1 LIWEEAVGLQV
12 LLVGRLRPELGVTGS
27 HEGVAV
33 ADIRHPDA
41 VQDAVERLSGR
52 AGTAGELDA
61 GGTDPARGPGPHPA
75 ASPGPD
81 PVMVVC
87 SVADTAEVRRQLDL
101 LHVALPGVRT
111 LLEPVAGSPLA
122 VAVIAA
128 LVGDTDGT
136 RDAAGQLAMLDTL
149 RDRTWSATWLPRV
162 HKLDHPQPSLTQHVR
177 GWLGGSGFLAV
188 HSTPGES
195 GPRVTTCTG
204 AAVPTPSDTPAEG
217 VLMVAD
223 SGSPDWVVPAFTTA
237 VGIGSRTDYATWR
250 DPRDAFG
257 VTACAEF
264 LIVPADLDDPEALD
278 VATAE
283 CPGCGH
289 RHHRTTCPYCRMTR
303 PPEAEAAAVPDP
315 DDDRADPDADR
326 DDGGGYGD
334 DDLHDD
340 LQGAPA

>member
-1 LIWEEAVGLQV
+1 VGLQV
-12 LLVGRLRPELGVTGS
+12 LLVGRLRPELGVSGS

-41 VQDAVERLSGR
+41 VQDAVQRLSGR
-52 AGTAGELDA
+52 TGPASTPDA
-61 GGTDPARGPGPHPA
+61 AADPMPEA
-75 ASPGPD
+75 GPD

-87 SVADTAEVRRQLDL
+87 SKVDTAEVRRQLDL

-122 VAVIAA
+122 VAVVAA

-136 RDAAGQLAMLDTL
+136 RDPAGQLAMLDSL
-149 RDRTWSATWLPRV
+149 RARTWSATWLPRV

-204 AAVPTPSDTPAEG
+204 AVVPAPSDTPAEG

-223 SGSPDWVVPAFTTA
+223 SGSPDWVVPAFTKA

-257 VTACAEF
+257 VSACAEF
-264 LIVPADLDDPEALD
+264 LIVPADLDDPEVLA

-283 CPGCGH
+283 CPGCGN

-303 PPEAEAAAVPDP
+303 LPEAES
-315 DDDRADPDADR
+315 ADPADG
-326 DDGGGYGD
+326 DPADGPGHGD
-334 DDLHDD
+334 TGDDLHDD
-340 LQGAPA
+340 MQGAPA

>member
-1 LIWEEAVGLQV
+1 LIWEEEVGLQV
-12 LLVGRLRPELGVTGS
+12 LLVGRLRPELGVSGS

-52 AGTAGELDA
+52 TGTSAPDA
-61 GGTDPARGPGPHPA
+61 GGADPVPDPGA
-75 ASPGPD
+75 APVPGPD

-128 LVGDTDGT
+128 LVGDADGT
-136 RDAAGQLAMLDTL
+136 RDPAGQLAMLDTL
-149 RDRTWSATWLPRV
+149 RARTWSATWLPRV

-204 AAVPTPSDTPAEG
+204 AVVPAPSDTPAEG

-223 SGSPDWVVPAFTTA
+223 SGSPDWVVPAFTKA

-264 LIVPADLDDPEALD
+264 LIVPADLDDPEALA

-283 CPGCGH
+283 CPGCGN
-289 RHHRTTCPYCRMTR
+289 RHHRATCPYCRMTR
-303 PPEAEAAAVPDP
+303 PPESAAAEAP
-315 DDDRADPDADR
+315 DDPADDP
-326 DDGGGYGD
+326 GD
-334 DDLHDD
+334 DPADMHDD